1 MNESEI
7 GRLLTLRSDFED
19 LTHGYNMP
27 EGSDINT
34 LEWFVENGHRSNSLR
49 NGFDNAK
56 QIAITILTEHKQWQ
70 RKQKPSMPQQSL
82 EQT

>member
-1 MNESEI
+1 LKKSEI

-70 RKQKPSMPQQSL
+70 KKQKPSMHQQSM